1 MVLVLSE
8 ARSDHGVMLLSV
20 RNNKVS
26 FISLKDQNKNMFQNM
41 QVLLYILEFL
51 TTLQVDQ

>member
-8 ARSDHGVMLLSV
+8 ARSDHGVMLLSF
-20 RNNKVS
+20 RNNKF

-41 QVLLYILEFL
+41 QVLYIF
-51 TTLQVDQ
+51 